1 MFRMC
6 KVMGGRSVNIVDVDS
21 DQVTTP
27 TCHSI
32 QNSGPVSISEMRGRT
47 PVKCGESTSY
57 LYAPM
62 TPNDTITVCVDP
74 YCFYEVL

>member
-6 KVMGGRSVNIVDVDS
+6 KVMGGRSVSIVDVDS

-47 PVKCGESTSY
+47 PVKCGGKYQLLIHTY
-57 LYAPM
+57 
-62 TPNDTITVCVDP
+62 DP
-74 YCFYEVL
+74 Q